1 MSEIHNVSFDLF
13 DGCLESSWENDDDPD
28 DVYNKFLEAAKINDE
43 YIKINKKNLE
53 EEISKSIHSNYQDVN
68 YKLFNNM
75 QILKNLFSLLIKG
88 NDNILEKEEGDLK
101 AEIIDNQ
108 LFTIDSIQELI
119 DKFNEYGM
127 NSLACLL
134 EYIYIEKC
142 HVNSWNTSTCLMLFR
157 KILESQLIGM
167 QRLNLIFSNQDNIGK
182 GIDLYRS
189 WRIEQKEID
198 MLKLTDS
205 NGYLSVDTFLSTTE
219 DLKTA
224 LDFFEKHNKSNKI
237 IVWEIKNAKGIKIKN
252 SNLKE
257 HILVLGSRLSFKR
270 LRYVDDGKKS
280 IEIKTFEFDEIND
293 FEVSFKEY
301 KKLLYKLELLCENI
315 VFKQFSHNEKLLK
328 LKIRDIKSKYN
339 ETEQLGGSKYRKT
352 RITKII
358 MGRKRCIYK
367 KPNDRKEYVKYKG
380 KLVTLKEFKESLKK
394 VKVK

>member
-237 IVWEIKNAKGIKIKN
+237 IVWEIKNANGIKIKN

-352 RITKII
+352 MITKII